1 MTQSYNLS
9 QLANNLT
16 SAGLLDAADGLV
28 NAVPIANG
36 GTGASTASAARTN
49 LVVPSTTGTGAS
61 GTWNIDITGNAA
73 TATALTGVLA
83 VINGGTGVTTSTGTG
98 AVVLGTSPTLTT
110 PNLGTPSTLVGTN
123 MTGTSNSFV
132 AGIGVNQTWQ
142 NVAGSRSSG
151 VTYTNSTG
159 KPIAV
164 NIWGS
169 GSGSSGSCNCGG
181 VTVVAWSNGGN
192 SGILPFSFVVPVGAT
207 YSCSVSAGGIGG
219 WAELR

>member
-1 MTQSYNLS
+1 
-9 QLANNLT
+9 LAGTL
-16 SAGLLDAADGLV
+16 A
-28 NAVPIANG
+28 IANG
-36 GTGASTASAARTN
+36 GTGASSASAARTN

-123 MTGTSNSFV
+123 ITGTSNSFV

-159 KPIAV
+159 KPIMV
-164 NIWGS
+164 QFR
-169 GSGSSGSCNCGG
+169 GSGSSSIGTFTLGGIYAGS
-181 VTVVAWSNGGN
+181 WSNGGTSLN
-192 SGILPFSFVVPVGAT
+192 WTQTLFVPVGAT
-207 YSCSVSAGGIGG
+207 YAITLSAGSIET
-219 WAELR
+219 WLECRA